1 MSKFKVFTIPV
12 FRRYWLWTAK
22 EVATTAATEPSGA
35 ITSAARAAR
44 SWRDGNTL
52 EDKFS
57 ILGQQISDKFQ
68 QRLGVEWHKLESARE
83 GTLRNRGYRL
93 AQAVLAREDPL
104 ETFLK
109 SVPTEHA
116 NVQVVFPVTLPEKL
130 VRRRLRGL
138 SIHGQNRHRSRIALW
153 TLALIPQ
160 LPLMLTPL
168 PNILIYYTVYRLYS
182 HLRALQAC
190 QALQKGFTAID
201 SEQLRV
207 LRDDLLRYQTS
218 SGTDFPADSWPA
230 RLIRKDRTYLDIFE
244 RLRMLQKQRRL
255 EAIFKGEEQ
264 PPTAKAL
271 LDAQNGRPVTPLTRD
286 TALDPSG
293 VIVAAQA
300 EAASNSGTGM
310 NLSFYGSADL
320 DALVQPQERLKT
332 PLSDEV
338 ALQIG
343 KVYGISHLLEF
354 VARARRR
361 VVGSMFPAHT
371 EDWSRYNDPR

>member
-1 MSKFKVFTIPV
+1 
-12 FRRYWLWTAK
+12 
-22 EVATTAATEPSGA
+22 
-35 ITSAARAAR
+35 
-44 SWRDGNTL
+44 
-52 EDKFS
+52 
-57 ILGQQISDKFQ
+57 
-68 QRLGVEWHKLESARE
+68 
-83 GTLRNRGYRL
+83 
-93 AQAVLAREDPL
+93 
-104 ETFLK
+104 
-109 SVPTEHA
+109 
-116 NVQVVFPVTLPEKL
+116 
-130 VRRRLRGL
+130 
-138 SIHGQNRHRSRIALW
+138 
-153 TLALIPQ
+153 
-160 LPLMLTPL
+160 MLTPL